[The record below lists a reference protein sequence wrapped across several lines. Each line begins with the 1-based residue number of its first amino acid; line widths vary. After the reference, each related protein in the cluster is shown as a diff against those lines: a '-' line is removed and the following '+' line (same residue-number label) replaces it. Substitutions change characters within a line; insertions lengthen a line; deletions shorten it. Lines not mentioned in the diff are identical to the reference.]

1 MKHVCTPIA
10 KKYVYKIQ
18 IATSVRGDCKYVWML
33 VAKKISDDDQIT
45 DIAKKDE

>member
-1 MKHVCTPIA
+1 MCI
-10 KKYVYKIQ
+10 KYRLQHQFGV